1 MAILKGVYLDKMTY
15 FRAEFQSN
23 KHVHINEKRL

>member
-1 MAILKGVYLDKMTY
+1 MAILKYLDKMTY
-15 FRAEFQSN
+15 LRAEFYSN